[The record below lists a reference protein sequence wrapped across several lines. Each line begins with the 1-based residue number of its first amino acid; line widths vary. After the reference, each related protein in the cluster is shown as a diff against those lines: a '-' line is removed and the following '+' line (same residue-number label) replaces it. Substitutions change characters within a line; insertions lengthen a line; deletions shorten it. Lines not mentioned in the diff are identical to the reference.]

1 MDLRFDGKTII
12 VTGGGSGI
20 GAATCMELAAS
31 GATVIVAGRT
41 MQGVVRAFL
50 CRVINMTLLPGW
62 IARTLSI
69 PATQLWP

>member
-31 GATVIVAGRT
+31 GATFIVAGRT

-50 CRVINMTLLPGW
+50 CRAINMALLPGW
-62 IARTLSI
+62 IARTLST
-69 PATQLWP
+69 PSKQLGP